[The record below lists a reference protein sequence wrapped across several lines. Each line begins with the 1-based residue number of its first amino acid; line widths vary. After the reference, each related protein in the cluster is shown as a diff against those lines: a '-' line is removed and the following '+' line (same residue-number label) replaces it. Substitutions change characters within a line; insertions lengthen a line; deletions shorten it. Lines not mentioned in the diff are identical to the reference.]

1 MSRPFEVRLPLEQG
15 YRRGVLFAVE
25 LLDGVT
31 LARVSQG
38 VKLVA
43 HGLHGEPVVN
53 AGGLFV
59 WLKEDLTVLERIT
72 IDPGRLPYETVELK
86 PGELKPPP
94 LPTTVELPPRV
105 DYVFA
110 AGVTGLRGVL
120 IEERTVPPRR
130 PVPVRGATVR
140 LRWLDEDGV
149 TWRDAPT
156 ISHTS
161 SNGDFVAILRL
172 PPAAAP
178 RLDASGALTVRL
190 RASRE
195 GVERG
200 SADLQLPQGHVA
212 DPSTFAPGPDALVFA
227 WDEMQP

>member
-1 MSRPFEVRLPLEQG
+1 MSRPFEVRPPLETA
-15 YRRGVLFAVE
+15 YRRGVQFAVE
-25 LLDGVT
+25 LLDAVT
-31 LARVSQG
+31 LARVSEG

-43 HGLHGEPVVN
+43 YGLRGQPVVN

-59 WLKEDLTVLERIT
+59 WLKEDLAALERIT
-72 IDPGRLPYETVELK
+72 IDPGRLPYESAELRR
-86 PGELKPPP
+86 GDLQDPPR
-94 LPTTVELPPRV
+94 PTTVELQPRV
-105 DYVFA
+105 DYPFA
-110 AGVTGLRGVL
+110 AGVTGLRGTL
-120 IEERTVPPRR
+120 IEEQTAPPRR
-130 PVPVRGATVR
+130 PVRDAAVH

-156 ISHTS
+156 ISHTNT
-161 SNGDFVAILRL
+161 NGDFVAILRL

-178 RLDASGALTVRL
+178 RIDASGTLTVRL

-200 SADLQLPQGHVA
+200 SADLKLPQGRVA

-227 WDEMQP
+227 WDELQP